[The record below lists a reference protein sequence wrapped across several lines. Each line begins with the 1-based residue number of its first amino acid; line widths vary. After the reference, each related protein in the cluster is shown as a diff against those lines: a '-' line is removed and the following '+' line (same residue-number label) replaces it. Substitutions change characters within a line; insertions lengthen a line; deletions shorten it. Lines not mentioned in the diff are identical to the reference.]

1 MLSYI
6 LSSLITKCR
15 INIVLVVMASTNLSV
30 ICLFLYGGP
39 VLAYI
44 YIDVKNISMGFPCDA
59 VVKNPLANAGDM
71 HSIPGSERSPGAG
84 NGNPFQ
90 YFCLE
95 NSRDRGAWWATV
107 HGVVTLG

>member
-6 LSSLITKCR
+6 LSCLTMKCR
-15 INIVLVVMASTNLSV
+15 INIVLVVMASTNLSA
-30 ICLFLYGGP
+30 IYLFLYGGP

-44 YIDVKNISMGFPCDA
+44 YIEVKNISMGFPGDA

-71 HSIPGSERSPGAG
+71 DSIPGSERSTGAG

-95 NSRDRGAWWATV
+95 NSRDRGA
-107 HGVVTLG
+107 